1 MTTIPTL
8 SPYIGPTVIAV
19 VLTAA
24 ATDLQ
29 RRRIPNWLT
38 FGAWLVALPVQMT
51 IHGLAA
57 GASTW
62 ALGWLT
68 GLGIFLPIYLLRGMA
83 AGDVK
88 LMAMVGSFIGPEAT
102 WQAVIFVFIT
112 GGVAAIG
119 YALWHRM
126 AGKLLRNSAEAVQ
139 LLYINVAA
147 GIAPD
152 ARSSSAHSV
161 GKLPYGVSIA
171 LGTLAFL
178 VARQFTWV

>member
-1 MTTIPTL
+1 ML
-8 SPYIGPTVIAV
+8 SGLEIILLCLVCQ
-19 VLTAA
+19 AA
-24 ATDLQ
+24 ASDLAW
-29 RRRIPNWLT
+29 RRVPNV
-38 FGAWLVALPVQMT
+38 LVLAGLLLALALHWRLGGGNALLGQA
-51 IHGLAA
+51 LA
-57 GASTW
+57 GAGVGLLLFLPMY
-62 ALGWLT
+62 ALG
-68 GLGIFLPIYLLRGMA
+68 GMA

-88 LMAMVGSFIGPEAT
+88 LMAMVGSFLGPAAT
-102 WQAVIFVFIT
+102 CQVVIFVFIT
-112 GGVAAIG
+112 GGLAAIS

-161 GKLPYGVSIA
+161 GTLPYGVSIA